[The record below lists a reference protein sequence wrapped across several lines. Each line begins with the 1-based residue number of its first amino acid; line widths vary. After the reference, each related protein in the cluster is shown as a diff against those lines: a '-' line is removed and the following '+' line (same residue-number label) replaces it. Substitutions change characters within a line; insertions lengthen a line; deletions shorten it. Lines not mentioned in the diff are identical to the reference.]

1 MKIKLINS
9 VIKSEK
15 KLSKIYPKIC
25 QKPPMF
31 HPISKQNIGQVI
43 DIKPHIPIK
52 QTIYTSCYLIITL
65 GKKKEFV
72 KWVTYVAVIQSK
84 N

>member
-1 MKIKLINS
+1 
-9 VIKSEK
+9 
-15 KLSKIYPKIC
+15 
-25 QKPPMF
+25 MF

-43 DIKPHIPIK
+43 VIKPHIPIK